1 MSKNTWGPA
10 PYTVYTS
17 EGARACVV
25 VTGRE
30 RWALECL
37 MAAGAKGCTPIE
49 LPAPRWSAYIHDLR
63 GFGIEIETIS
73 EPHGGPFS
81 GSHARYVLRPHVSR
95 AEPDRRPA

>member
-1 MSKNTWGPA
+1 MSKKTWGPA
-10 PYTVYTS
+10 PYTICNS
-17 EGARACVV
+17 EGTRARVV

-49 LPAPRWSAYIHDLR
+49 FPAPRWAAYVHDMR
-63 GFGIEIETIS
+63 GLGIEIETIS

-81 GSHARYVLRPHVSR
+81 GSHARYVLRSR
-95 AEPDRRPA
+95 VRPAEPEGGGV